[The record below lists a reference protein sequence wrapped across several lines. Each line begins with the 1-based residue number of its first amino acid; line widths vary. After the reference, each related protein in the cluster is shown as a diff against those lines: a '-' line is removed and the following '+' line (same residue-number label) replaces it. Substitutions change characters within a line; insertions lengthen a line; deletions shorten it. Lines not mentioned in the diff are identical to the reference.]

1 MDPIN
6 RLKAWKENISRED
19 VIHWFTD
26 KDHFKVGLDQGGSV
40 IQIMNDL
47 GFKNPHKDPMVE
59 LLGKMHMR
67 SLINAARD
75 YFERSGFIMSSRK
88 FTKATPTVYFLIDNL
103 SEERTERHLK
113 IKVRACQKRTHKI
126 CGVGKTKS
134 TLGSIKMSEAIPD
147 PPETATC
154 DCRRIPIHKV
164 VVFLRPSIDPRWLV
178 GRCAHCQKVH
188 TKKLEKANVV

>member
-88 FTKATPTVYFLIDNL
+88 FTRATPTVYFLIDNL

-113 IKVRACQKRTHKI
+113 LKVRAERATFKFHTDKI
-126 CGVGKTKS
+126 DILALIDKVKDPQTREKFKTAYS
-134 TLGSIKMSEAIPD
+134 TKLNINYALVKKELTKYVASE
-147 PPETATC
+147 
-154 DCRRIPIHKV
+154 K
-164 VVFLRPSIDPRWLV
+164 
-178 GRCAHCQKVH
+178 QKVL
-188 TKKLEKANVV
+188 LEA